1 MSEQQASAM
10 AAATPI
16 LISKKQMQFPGFCNL
31 DPDTCNGAAVCASL
45 LPRYQRIGS
54 GISDKL
60 VSIPL
65 RLAAS
70 AWSGRDR
77 IAILIPDT

>member
-1 MSEQQASAM
+1 MT
-10 AAATPI
+10 AATPI
-16 LISKKQMQFPGFCNL
+16 LISKKQMQCPGFCNL

-60 VSIPL
+60 VPIHPPACCK
-65 RLAAS
+65 RLV
-70 AWSGRDR
+70 WQGP